1 MSNSDKELDEIL
13 HDLIERASNTTAV
26 NLHDHNLTPE
36 AKQRLNALIEKK
48 VRAIL
53 EALTPTCCHTSGMH
67 DPTHWKENKSI
78 CTLQKAEAFDRVL
91 ELLNIK
97 YTPAD
102 VPSSKDCWWCNE
114 YYVKDVSKEA
124 TRQYPYK
131 GKSLAQLQDNQAKDE
146 K

>member
-48 VRAIL
+48 VREARIYEL
-53 EALTPTCCHTSGMH
+53 ERLLQSNPIHGHFLKYSGN
-67 DPTHWKENKSI
+67 EI
-78 CTLQKAEAFDRVL
+78 ADR
-91 ELLNIK
+91 I
-97 YTPAD
+97 
-102 VPSSKDCWWCNE
+102 
-114 YYVKDVSKEA
+114 
-124 TRQYPYK
+124 
-131 GKSLAQLQDNQAKDE
+131 AQLQDNQAKDE